1 MSDEDVLT
9 LKAKVASLERAL
21 NHLTGSVQIAHVAS
35 RSLDLPNT
43 LSELVEAIHNQFG
56 YYQTSLFLY
65 DERRNLLIMR
75 AAAGPVVP
83 SSPAETITFPPSP
96 HSIIGWVALN
106 RTAHLAPYVQQDSL
120 YRPVSNLPATHSELA
135 LPLITQDKL
144 LGVLDVQSQVEND
157 FQAEDVAALQLMVD
171 QVALALENSQ
181 LFTTVRS
188 RLTEL
193 ETLFT
198 LSETLSSTL
207 DVNEIYRRATRIF
220 AERMPVLRAVI
231 SEWDQE
237 QDLLITKGNY
247 YFEPGKPGEYEI
259 AYLVF
264 PVADYPTSRRVL
276 AQHQTVHYQIDDP
289 TLEEAQKELLASIG
303 SAAAVEVPLAYGGR
317 TFGMVELYGAPD
329 LKQFSSYDIQ
339 LAEAMARETAVAL
352 HNAQVASEARTRV
365 AELSTLNRF
374 SLAISQAKDVRA
386 VYHAAQR
393 EILSL
398 IEATGMSVVLADL
411 ENQTMKW
418 DFGFEYGQEVD
429 LSGVGPLPIS
439 QGFSGYV
446 AQTGNPLLINE
457 KMEEKQVELGSF
469 TVGSASSAWLGVP
482 LRVTDQL
489 IGILS
494 VENADDPNVFTER
507 DMQLLQ
513 TIATPLA
520 ISIQNELL
528 LEQTRAA
535 LRVQSQQSLWLR
547 TAAEVAAAASGRQTI
562 TDLIQAVVDLIPERF
577 NLYYAGLFL
586 IDPNSQY
593 AVLHAGTGEA
603 GRRQREQHRQLLVG
617 GNSLIGRAT
626 GDGVPRIEQ
635 DVTQSRDWL
644 YNPNLP
650 LTRSELALPLRTPTH
665 IIGALTV
672 QSVEPNT
679 FSPELVDV
687 LQIMC
692 DQIAVAIDNTQLLA
706 RAEAR
711 ARQQQLLNEVSAT
724 LYRSADVEKIVS
736 VGLQAL
742 TDHLLLSG
750 ATLRLGQVEISEQD
764 S

>member
-1 MSDEDVLT
+1 VAKEDVLT
-9 LKAKVASLERAL
+9 LKAKVASLERSL
-21 NHLTGSVQIAHVAS
+21 NHLTGSIHIAHVAS
-35 RSLDLPNT
+35 RSPDQASALT
-43 LSELVEAIHNQFG
+43 ELVAAIQAQFG
-56 YYQTSLFLY
+56 YYQTSLFLL
-65 DERRNLLIMR
+65 DEGQNRLVLH
-75 AAAGPVVP
+75 AAAGPIP
-83 SSPAETITFPPSP
+83 LSAQSKALTISLTPD
-96 HSIIGWVALN
+96 SIVGWVALN
-106 RTAHLAPYVQQDSL
+106 RTAHISPNVQQDSL
-120 YRPVSNLPATHSELA
+120 YHPVPGLPATISELA
-135 LPLITQDKL
+135 LPLMTQDML
-144 LGVLDVQSQVEND
+144 LGVLDVQSQVENH
-157 FQAEDVAALQLMVD
+157 FQAEDVAALQLMAD

-181 LFTTVRS
+181 LLVTARS
-188 RLTEL
+188 RLKEL
-193 ETLFT
+193 ETLFN
-198 LSETLSSTL
+198 LSEILSSTL
-207 DVNEIYRRATRIF
+207 DVNEIYRRAARIF

-237 QDLLITKGNY
+237 QDLFVTKGNY
-247 YFEPGKPGEYEI
+247 YFDPGKPGEYET

-264 PVADYPTSRRVL
+264 PVDDYPTSRRVL
-276 AQHQTVHYQIDDP
+276 EQHETIHYQIDDP
-289 TLEEAQKELLASIG
+289 RLEESQKELLASIG
-303 SAAAVEVPLAYGGR
+303 SAAALEVPLVHGGR
-317 TFGMVELYGAPD
+317 TFGLVELYGQTD
-329 LKQFSSYDIQ
+329 LKHFSSYDIQ

-352 HNAQVASEARTRV
+352 HNAQIASEAQARV
-365 AELSTLNRF
+365 AELSTLNRL
-374 SLAISQAKDVRA
+374 SLAISQAKNVHSI
-386 VYHAAQR
+386 YLTAQR
-393 EILSL
+393 EILSVL
-398 IEATGMSVVLADL
+398 EATGMSVVLVDL
-411 ENQTMKW
+411 ENQTLKW

-429 LSGVGPLPIS
+429 LSGVGPLPIT

-457 KMEEKQVELGSF
+457 KMEEKRVELGSF
-469 TVGSASSAWLGVP
+469 TVGSASNAWLGVP
-482 LRVTDQL
+482 LRVSDQL

-494 VENADDPNVFTER
+494 IENGDDPNAFTER

-513 TIATPLA
+513 TIAAPLA

-586 IDPNSQY
+586 IDPNGQY
-593 AVLHAGTGEA
+593 AVLRAGTGEA

-672 QSVEPNT
+672 QSEEPNA

-724 LYRSADVEKIVS
+724 LYRSANVEKIIS

-742 TDHLLLSG
+742 TDHLHLSG
-750 ATLRLGQVEISEQD
+750 ATLRLGQVSPGD
-764 S
+764 KDA